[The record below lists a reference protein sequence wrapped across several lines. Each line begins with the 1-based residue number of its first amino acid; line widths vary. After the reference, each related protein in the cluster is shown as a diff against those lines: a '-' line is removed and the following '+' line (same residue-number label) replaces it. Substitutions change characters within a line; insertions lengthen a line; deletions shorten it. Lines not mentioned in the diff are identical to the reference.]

1 MVLAPVVSSGS
12 SFETLLASQ
21 GHSFAP
27 SLSASRRYTCDAC
40 SPFTAEEEEGGGA
53 FVVRFGTQ
61 HTKERGKVCLHSLPE
76 EEEVSLIMK
85 RRNLSVV
92 AHRLRVEKCLQTP
105 LDSSTQSS
113 PKVVED
119 YFWKIVLK
127 RIAVA

>member
-1 MVLAPVVSSGS
+1 MRLCWLLRVTRSHLLFPLLEDIPVMPAVH
-12 SFETLLASQ
+12 SQ
-21 GHSFAP
+21 P
-27 SLSASRRYTCDAC
+27 KKKK
-40 SPFTAEEEEGGGA
+40 GGGA

-92 AHRLRVEKCLQTP
+92 AHWLRVEKCLQTP